1 MSTPERKSRFATVV
15 PTVAKFPIAIV
26 IFGWFLVM
34 VNTFFGISF
43 LTNPASVIPGLESTN
58 AVLQATIMLGAR
70 NLGSGFIL
78 AFALLY
84 KNVRILQAVWILA
97 IIREIGDLIAGL
109 AGGGGVA
116 GATIVVVILVIEIA
130 AFIYLGLIASGR
142 ISKYISGAG
151 RTQ

>member
-1 MSTPERKSRFATVV
+1 MQTSTSKSPFHAVV
-15 PTVAKFPIAIV
+15 PTVVKFPIAIV
-26 IFGWFLVM
+26 IFGWFLVL

-84 KNVRILQAVWILA
+84 KNVRVLQAVLVLA
-97 IIREIGDLIAGL
+97 IIREIGDLFAGIAG
-109 AGGGGVA
+109 AGGAAGPGVV
-116 GATIVVVILVIEIA
+116 IVVVILVIEIA
-130 AFIYLGLIASGR
+130 AFIYLGMIASGR
-142 ISKYISGAG
+142 VPKYIQAK
-151 RTQ
+151 